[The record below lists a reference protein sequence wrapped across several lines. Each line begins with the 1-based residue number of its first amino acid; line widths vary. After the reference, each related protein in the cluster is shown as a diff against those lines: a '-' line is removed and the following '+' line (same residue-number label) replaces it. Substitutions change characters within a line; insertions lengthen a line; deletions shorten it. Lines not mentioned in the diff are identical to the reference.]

1 MAKIAFIDLEI
12 DGKGRILDI
21 GGVKNGLSFHSARI
35 PRLRFAPLGM
45 TEI

>member
-21 GGVKNGLSFHSARI
+21 GGVKNGLREDGGATPDSSTSA
-35 PRLRFAPLGM
+35 LM
-45 TEI
+45 